1 MKYVAID
8 VETTGLDS
16 EKNQV
21 LQVGAVIEDTNNK
34 LAFKDIPKFN
44 YLVKHDSYYFSNEYP
59 LVLNS
64 WIFKEFLNHK
74 TEFEITYAENITMLL
89 ANWIKDNLPESFD
102 LISEKVVIVIA
113 GKNPSFDKK
122 FIESLPHFHDYISIH
137 HRFMDPTTLFTDFKE
152 DILPPSLSDCKER
165 ANFKSAVVTHDAL
178 DDAWDIVELLR
189 TKY

>member
-21 LQVGAVIEDTNNK
+21 LQVGAVIEDTNNILSK
-34 LAFKDIPKFN
+34 VDIPTFN
-44 YLVKHDSYYFSNEYP
+44 YLVKHDEYYFTNEYP
-59 LVLNS
+59 LILNS
-64 WIFKEFLNHK
+64 WIFKELSNK
-74 TEFEITYAENITMLL
+74 NTSYNVTYADNIIPLL
-89 ANWIKDNLPESFD
+89 ANWIKDNLKESFD
-102 LISEKVVIVIA
+102 LISEKVVIIIA

-122 FIESLPHFHDYISIH
+122 FLESLPGFNDYIHIH
-137 HRFMDPTTLFTDFKE
+137 HRFMDPTTLFTDFKN
-152 DILPPSLSDCKER
+152 DVNPPNLSDCKKR
-165 ANFKSAVVTHDAL
+165 AGLNSVVTHDAL